1 MKKQYK
7 RSKRS
12 VLAHLVRVAEEN
24 SQRYGQI
31 NEQFYENQEI
41 VQKQQESSQ
50 SKQETETK

>member
-1 MKKQYK
+1 MKKQYR

-31 NEQFYENQEI
+31 NEQFYENHET